1 MQKENVIVI
10 SLSFISMVLAGVI
23 LNTYYYLSDGIFIDS
38 NRFNN
43 ILLKSIVTSLV
54 IIIFIVMT
62 NYKKLKS

>member
-1 MQKENVIVI
+1 MKKENVIVI
-10 SLSFISMVLAGVI
+10 SLSFVSMVLAGVI

-54 IIIFIVMT
+54 IVIFIVMT

>member
-1 MQKENVIVI
+1 MKKENVIVI

-54 IIIFIVMT
+54 IVIFIVMT

>member
-1 MQKENVIVI
+1 MKKENVIVI
-10 SLSFISMVLAGVI
+10 SLSFVSMVLAGVI